1 MYRIWSIFTNRMSS
15 CVAPAYNFMLRRFLA
30 TCTQTERRYFYILRC
45 ETSILINSYVSI
57 MQMESVKRYLILL
70 TVVPIFPRR
79 KTCSIRLRQD
89 RSENSNSDAVVAL
102 LIKLSFRYFIRCS
115 LYKLQK
121 SSSSTR
127 ANKNNLCRG
136 ELACLWAIPS
146 LPQSTHGS
154 LSLHYCCQ
162 RHKFSESAHKISFKF
177 PSIHPCGCL
186 SNFSKNT
193 DD

>member
-15 CVAPAYNFMLRRFLA
+15 SVLPRLIILCCAGFQRHAHKQNVGTSIF
-30 TCTQTERRYFYILRC
+30 LRC

-102 LIKLSFRYFIRCS
+102 LIKLSFRYFIRYS

-121 SSSSTR
+121 SSSSIR
-127 ANKNNLCRG
+127 PNKNNLCRG

-146 LPQSTHGS
+146 LP
-154 LSLHYCCQ
+154 
-162 RHKFSESAHKISFKF
+162 
-177 PSIHPCGCL
+177 
-186 SNFSKNT
+186 
-193 DD
+193 